1 MVQYQPLENIFS
13 TIYWKHF
20 DSLDKS
26 NNNFSVG
33 DIVSIAGKFGIENLE
48 QFITI
53 ASATIVDK
61 KDSTDEFNSEIIP
74 FNTLYLIFNATV
86 TRDLKTSGE
95 TIHFRVET
103 CKYNSCTRNCDI
115 HIPITIYY
123 PIQCSRFNH
132 LRTNLK
138 IGKLLMISGFLYI
151 IKSTVTIIEAMD
163 VDYLKQEISY
173 NTSKN
178 LFQTNTHPFID
189 LNRIAD
195 EISAM
200 TLSIHNNKT
209 KQNDD
214 DNEQKQNIK
223 TEYDPG
229 KEKVKEIKKETEKE
243 NRINIKII
251 ITMILNKRLT

>member
-1 MVQYQPLENIFS
+1 KNENNSFTHGMVQYQPLENIFS

-95 TIHFRVET
+95 TIHFR
-103 CKYNSCTRNCDI
+103 
-115 HIPITIYY
+115 
-123 PIQCSRFNH
+123 
-132 LRTNLK
+132 
-138 IGKLLMISGFLYI
+138 
-151 IKSTVTIIEAMD
+151 
-163 VDYLKQEISY
+163 
-173 NTSKN
+173 
-178 LFQTNTHPFID
+178 
-189 LNRIAD
+189 
-195 EISAM
+195 
-200 TLSIHNNKT
+200 
-209 KQNDD
+209 
-214 DNEQKQNIK
+214 
-223 TEYDPG
+223 
-229 KEKVKEIKKETEKE
+229 
-243 NRINIKII
+243 
-251 ITMILNKRLT
+251 